1 METPDFD
8 ATVFLAA
15 LAAGPIIG
23 IVAFLGIKSHYD
35 ELRLGY
41 TPRWVNR
48 FLAVVLIGMWPLIFL
63 AFNYWFFW
71 NLAMILLGVCMT
83 TTGTYLAGQWLYPRL
98 LEPMLRQR
106 PED

>member
-48 FLAVVLIGMWPLIFL
+48 FLGFVLIAVWPIIFL
-63 AFNYWFFW
+63 GLNYWFFW
-71 NLAMILLGVCMT
+71 NLMAILVGIFLT
-83 TTGTYLAGQWLYPRL
+83 TSGTYLAARWLYPRL